1 MGSLQGEGVKHST
14 MAGCRQQNLDCRKIP
29 ASPDCEEMI
38 RFLLGKKKKVVH
50 NAREV
55 QRENFVHQ
63 RDRRHVKQ
71 WQSIDFIL
79 IQIKINELNNSKNT
93 YEAMGKSER

>member
-1 MGSLQGEGVKHST
+1 MS
-14 MAGCRQQNLDCRKIP
+14 GCRQQNLDCRKIP

-38 RFLLGKKKKVVH
+38 RFLLGKKKVVH

-71 WQSIDFIL
+71 WQSIDLIL

-93 YEAMGKSER
+93 YEAMGKSEH

>member
-1 MGSLQGEGVKHST
+1 M
-14 MAGCRQQNLDCRKIP
+14 P
-29 ASPDCEEMI
+29 
-38 RFLLGKKKKVVH
+38 

-63 RDRRHVKQ
+63 RDWRHVKQ
-71 WQSIDFIL
+71 LQSIDLIL

-93 YEAMGKSER
+93 YEAMGKSEH